1 MSSWS
6 NDDCLSFLE
15 HYQMESCIWNPKDA
29 NHKDKKKQAD
39 AWIRLAQLTGRPVK
53 EVKNKKEI
61 LMTTFRKH
69 LKKKQE
75 SMRSSAGA
83 DEIYNPTWYA
93 YEIMESFLLQV
104 YTSNETLNTETQS
117 QQIEEVTDQTED
129 DPLIRDRTSTPITPS
144 TPPPR
149 SPSRP
154 PSIQELLNVAALL
167 LKRLKS
173 KWPWLLVN

>member
-6 NDDCLSFLE
+6 NDECLSFLE

-75 SMRSSAGA
+75 SMRSGAGA

-104 YTSNETLNTETQS
+104 YTCNEGLNTETQS
-117 QQIEEVTDQTED
+117 QQIEEITDQTED
-129 DPLIRDRTSTPITPS
+129 DPLIRDRTSRYGYHT
-144 TPPPR
+144 
-149 SPSRP
+149 
-154 PSIQELLNVAALL
+154 IQTTI
-167 LKRLKS
+167 
-173 KWPWLLVN
+173 